1 MDGFYSGVLEVVA
14 VYSCSSKEILLLQI
28 SGLSGRMRRQSL
40 TKSVIFRR
48 QPCQKVSTT
57 LERRYAR
64 IFFGKFY
71 SVGIQKCF

>member
-14 VYSCSSKEILLLQI
+14 VYSCSLKEILLLQI
-28 SGLSGRMRRQSL
+28 SGLSGRMRRQTL

-57 LERRYAR
+57 LECRYAR